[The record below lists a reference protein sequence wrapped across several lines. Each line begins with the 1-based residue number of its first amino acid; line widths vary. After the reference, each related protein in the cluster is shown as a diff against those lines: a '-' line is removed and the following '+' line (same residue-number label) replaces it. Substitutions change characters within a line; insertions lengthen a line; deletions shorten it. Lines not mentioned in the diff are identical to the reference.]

1 MDNAIVKAAQKM
13 GYTLDIN
20 DEDFYTVQG
29 NVENWLN
36 FGPLS
41 TTVQDAIK
49 YTYQGLDPWNYDSE
63 CNSAIIL

>member
-1 MDNAIVKAAQKM
+1 MNNAIVKAAQKM

-20 DEDFYTVQG
+20 DEDFDTVRG

-36 FGPLS
+36 FGPLN

-49 YTYQGLDPWNYDSE
+49 YTYQGLDPWNCDNG